1 MLDDKNKKQFTA
13 YARYS
18 GIGLQMLL
26 IIGLGTFIGVKLD
39 SKFPNKHN
47 LYTVFFSLGSV
58 IIAIYFVIRQILAI
72 SKEEKKEEEQE

>member
-1 MLDDKNKKQFTA
+1 MLNDKNKKQFSA

-26 IIGLGTFIGVKLD
+26 IIGLGTFAGVKLD
-39 SKFPNKHN
+39 AKYPNKHN

-58 IIAIYFVIRQILAI
+58 LIAIYYVIKRILSIA
-72 SKEEKKEEEQE
+72 KEEKETENEE